1 MSAGKYNITI
11 EQGSTFQM
19 SITYKDST
27 GAVVQMRTPASGY
40 TVDMKIKESADGDLI
55 DTFTGTYSGDIVT
68 FPTDSIIRLYGDT
81 VNPSTSDNK
90 VLIVNANTTDAYN
103 FDNAFYDIEVKT
115 PQGSTYD
122 VTRILEGKVKLKK
135 SITR

>member
-19 SITYKDST
+19 SITYKDSA
-27 GAVVQMRTPASGY
+27 GNVVQMRNPSSGY

-55 DTFTGTYSGDIVT
+55 DSFTGTYSGDISN
-68 FPTDSIIRLYGDT
+68 FPSDSIIRLFGDSNT
-81 VNPSTSDNK
+81 PSTSDNI
-90 VLIVNANTTDAYN
+90 VLIINATITDAYD

-115 PQGSTYD
+115 PQGATYD
-122 VTRILEGKVKLKK
+122 VSRILEGKVKLKK